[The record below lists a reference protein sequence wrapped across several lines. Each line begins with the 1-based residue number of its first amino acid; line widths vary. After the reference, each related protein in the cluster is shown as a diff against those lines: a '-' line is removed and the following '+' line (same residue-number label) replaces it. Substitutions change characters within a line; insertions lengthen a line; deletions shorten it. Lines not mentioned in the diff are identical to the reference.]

1 MADKFKR
8 RLMLSCITENAI
20 KGYYGYYFDGIV
32 LSVHVLFYTSPIYCV
47 VVPRASQRAD
57 GFLGYYIHLSH
68 HMVL

>member
-1 MADKFKR
+1 M
-8 RLMLSCITENAI
+8 LMLSCITESAI

-68 HMVL
+68 PMVL